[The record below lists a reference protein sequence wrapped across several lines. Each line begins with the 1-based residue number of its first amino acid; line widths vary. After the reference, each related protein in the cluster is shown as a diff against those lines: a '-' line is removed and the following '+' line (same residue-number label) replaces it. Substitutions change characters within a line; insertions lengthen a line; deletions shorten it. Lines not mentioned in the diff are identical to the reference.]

1 MDDVLDDKVSRVLV
15 SISGSMVGTPPSDDE
30 SKSKTTLLL
39 IDNDGVDDADTGGG
53 KLNRIPLFNLRID
66 IISG

>member
-1 MDDVLDDKVSRVLV
+1 VDDALDDKVSRVLV
-15 SISGSMVGTPPSDDE
+15 VSTSGSMVGTPPSDDDE
-30 SKSKTTLLL
+30 SRSKSTLLS
-39 IDNDGVDDADTGGG
+39 VDTGGG